1 MRTPPR
7 CSGVGPSWTEE
18 MVELSRDIGRALRHI
33 RIAKGLT
40 LRAAARVSEGRF
52 KPSSIAGYERGERAI
67 TVQRFCD
74 LAGVYGVDPA
84 RLLGGILSDARGEP
98 RIELDLTALQRLDL
112 PEAETVRVFADR
124 VRSVRGAS
132 GVEVVTLRDA
142 DLEVIARASGRARS
156 ELLDLLASA
165 ARRSS

>member
-1 MRTPPR
+1 
-7 CSGVGPSWTEE
+7 
-18 MVELSRDIGRALRHI
+18 MVDLSRDIGRALRNV
-33 RIAKGLT
+33 RIARGLT
-40 LRAAARVSEGRF
+40 LRSASRLSEGRF

-74 LAGVYGVDPA
+74 LARVYEVDPA
-84 RLLGGILSDARGEP
+84 RLLAGILSEARGESKV
-98 RIELDLTALQRLDL
+98 EVDLTALRRLDL
-112 PEAETVRVFADR
+112 PEAETVRDFADR

-132 GVEVVTLRDA
+132 GAEVVTLRDA
-142 DLEVIARASGRARS
+142 DLEVIARASGRERD